1 MPFEKGKSGN
11 PGGRPKG
18 AKDKATREL
27 RDWVQRFLERKT
39 YDLEKSWKELKPEQK
54 FALFEKLL
62 AYTLPKPQTI
72 DLNID
77 LERLSEEQLDQII
90 NKLINSNE

>member
-27 RDWVQRFLERKT
+27 RDWLKTFLEGKT
-39 YDLEKSWKELKPEQK
+39 KDLEREWKKLKPEQK
-54 FALFEKLL
+54 FSLFERLL
-62 AYTLPKPQTI
+62 AYSLPKPQSI

-77 LERLSEEQLDQII
+77 FERLSEEQLDQII